1 MLGGPGLGLLGKFW
15 DPHTVCEDPCLA
27 SQGPAHRFRDLPS
40 FVQAN
45 FWQLTV
51 LLLTVLLT
59 VLLLVV

>member
-1 MLGGPGLGLLGKFW
+1 MLGRPGLDLWGKFW
-15 DPHTVCEDPCLA
+15 DPHTICEDPCSA

-45 FWQLTV
+45 FWQRKYPFV
-51 LLLTVLLT
+51 RCLLT